1 MITQIKGARNYLAP
15 FFISAA
21 LGVLTDAQAEVPV
34 VDLGGR
40 QVTVTP
46 ATPSSST
53 SGSYATT
60 YSAPANKPEQLGVLF
75 SQLQILQQ
83 EMAELRGLVEQQQNE
98 LQQLKQQQ
106 KDNYLD
112 VDRRLSELRTSTSAS
127 TAPALPTT
135 YTAPAT
141 GSGAGASNEKDSY
154 DKAYGLLDKNQK
166 EDAALA
172 FRKHILL
179 YPQGELT
186 PNAYYWLG
194 QIYLSQAQLIE
205 AEEQLTTLLKQ
216 YPQHHKI
223 MDAKFSLGK
232 VYFQQGKKA
241 DSQKLIQEVAQSDSS
256 AAALAKKY
264 LQDNF

>member
-15 FFISAA
+15 FFISAS
-21 LGVLTDAQAEVPV
+21 LCVPNAQAEVPV
-34 VDLGGR
+34 VDLGSR
-40 QVTVTP
+40 QVAVTP
-46 ATPSSST
+46 ASSSST
-53 SGSYATT
+53 PGSYATT
-60 YSAPANKPEQLGVLF
+60 YSAPTSKPEQLGVLF
-75 SQLQILQQ
+75 SQLQTLQQ
-83 EMAELRGLVEQQQNE
+83 EMAELRGLIEQQQNE

-112 VDRRLSELRTSTSAS
+112 VDRRLSELKQTSVS
-127 TAPALPTT
+127 APAT
-135 YTAPAT
+135 YTAPTPA
-141 GSGAGASNEKDSY
+141 SGTSNEKDSY

-166 EDAALA
+166 EEATLA

-194 QIYLSQAQLIE
+194 QIYLSQAQLTE
-205 AEEQLTTLLKQ
+205 AEEQLSTLLKQ

-232 VYFQQGKKA
+232 VYFQQGKKT